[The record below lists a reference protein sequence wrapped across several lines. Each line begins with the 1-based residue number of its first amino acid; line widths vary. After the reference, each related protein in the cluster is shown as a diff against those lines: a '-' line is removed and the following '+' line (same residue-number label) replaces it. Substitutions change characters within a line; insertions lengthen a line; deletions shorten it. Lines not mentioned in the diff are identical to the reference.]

1 MTIRILVVDDSP
13 FMRKSLQKMLEEAPD
28 LRVVATARDGVD
40 ALEKIAE
47 HKPDLVTLDI
57 EMPRMDGLTCL
68 KKIMADHPMPVL
80 MVSSLTQEGAQATL
94 DALSLGALDF
104 IPKENS
110 FASLSILQIQHDLQE
125 KVRRLA
131 GSPRFHK
138 ALPAAPDHAHPPAST
153 PTHPASGH
161 PASGHP
167 APSHPAPGHPPV
179 PVSAK
184 PTTHAHATSLG
195 NSLASSPTAEL
206 LLIGSS
212 TGGPKALQDI
222 LPALPASLP
231 VPCLIV
237 QHMPST
243 FTKPFAERLDGLC
256 QVHVKE
262 AEQGESLKA
271 GTVYIAPG
279 GIHMTYGV
287 RGPKGHIEL
296 SPEPTSSLHRPSVD
310 VLFLSVAELFRGQV
324 LAGIL
329 TGMGS
334 DGAKGMEQLKKKGA
348 YTLAEAEESCVV
360 YGMPRAAAERGCV
373 DVVAPLQD
381 IPGHLRKHFRI

>member
-28 LRVVATARDGVD
+28 LRVVATARDGID
-40 ALEKIAE
+40 ALEKIEE
-47 HKPDLVTLDI
+47 HKPDIVTLDI

-68 KKIMADHPMPVL
+68 KRIMADHPMPVL

-94 DALSLGALDF
+94 DALSIGALDF
-104 IPKENS
+104 IPKESS
-110 FASLSILQIQHDLQE
+110 FATMSILQIQHDLQE

-131 GSPRFHK
+131 TSPRFHRP
-138 ALPAAPDHAHPPAST
+138 ATPPATPPRPAGAPAPVHAVPPPRPAAA
-153 PTHPASGH
+153 
-161 PASGHP
+161 P
-167 APSHPAPGHPPV
+167 APQAKASAP
-179 PVSAK
+179 SAG
-184 PTTHAHATSLG
+184 TGLG
-195 NSLASSPTAEL
+195 SPQAEL

-222 LPALPASLP
+222 LPALPANLP

-243 FTKPFAERLDGLC
+243 FTKPFADRLNGLC

-262 AEQGESLKA
+262 AEQGEPLKA

-279 GIHMTYGV
+279 GIHLTYGT
-287 RGPKGHIEL
+287 RSPKGCIEL
-296 SPEPTSSLHRPSVD
+296 SPEPVSSLHRPSVD

-334 DGAKGMEQLKKKGA
+334 DGAKGMEQLKHKGA
-348 YTLAEAEESCVV
+348 HTLAEAEESCVV

-373 DVVAPLQD
+373 DLVAPLAD
-381 IPGHLRKHFRI
+381 IPGHLRRHFKI

>member
-28 LRVVATARDGVD
+28 LRVIATARDGVD
-40 ALEKIAE
+40 ALEKIKE
-47 HKPDLVTLDI
+47 HKPDIVTLDI

-68 KKIMADHPMPVL
+68 RRIMAEHPLPVL
-80 MVSSLTQEGAQATL
+80 MVSSLTQEGAKATL

-104 IPKENS
+104 IPKESS
-110 FASLSILQIQHDLQE
+110 FASMSILQIQQELQE

-131 GSPRFHK
+131 ASPRFHR
-138 ALPAAPDHAHPPAST
+138 
-153 PTHPASGH
+153 
-161 PASGHP
+161 P
-167 APSHPAPGHPPV
+167 APSGQAPARAARPAPPAG
-179 PVSAK
+179 A
-184 PTTHAHATSLG
+184 ATSPAVPLEG
-195 NSLASSPTAEL
+195 GIPGSPQAEL

-222 LPALPASLP
+222 LPTLPANLP

-243 FTKPFAERLDGLC
+243 FTKPFADRLDGIC
-256 QVHVKE
+256 QVTVKE
-262 AEQGESLKA
+262 AEQGEPLRP

-279 GIHMTYGV
+279 GMHLTYGT
-287 RGPKGHIEL
+287 RTPKGCVEL
-296 SPEPTSSLHRPSVD
+296 SPEPMSSLHRPSVD
-310 VLFLSVAELFRGQV
+310 VLFTSVAELFQGQV
-324 LAGIL
+324 FAGIL

-334 DGAKGMEQLKKKGA
+334 DGAKGMELLKRKGA
-348 YTLAEAEESCVV
+348 HTLAEAEESCVV

-373 DVVAPLQD
+373 DLVAPLPD
-381 IPGHLRKHFRI
+381 IAGHIRRHFRI

>member
-1 MTIRILVVDDSP
+1 MTIRILIVDDSP
-13 FMRKSLQKMLEEAPD
+13 FMRKSLQKMLEDAPD
-28 LRVVATARDGVD
+28 LRVVATARDGID
-40 ALEKIAE
+40 ALEKVQE
-47 HKPDLVTLDI
+47 YKPDIVTLDI

-94 DALSLGALDF
+94 EALSLGALDF
-104 IPKENS
+104 IPKES
-110 FASLSILQIQHDLQE
+110 GFASMSIMQIQHDLQE

-131 GSPRFHK
+131 TSPRFHRP
-138 ALPAAPDHAHPPAST
+138 APAAQAPAPGSAAHPPA
-153 PTHPASGH
+153 PARPAAPARAAVPSG
-161 PASGHP
+161 PGLGASP
-167 APSHPAPGHPPV
+167 E
-179 PVSAK
+179 
-184 PTTHAHATSLG
+184 
-195 NSLASSPTAEL
+195 AEL
-206 LLIGSS
+206 LVIGSS

-222 LPALPASLP
+222 LPGLPASLP

-237 QHMPST
+237 QHMPSS
-243 FTKPFAERLDGLC
+243 FTKPFADRLNGLC

-262 AEQGESLKA
+262 AEQGEPLKA

-279 GIHMTYGV
+279 GLHMTYGA
-287 RGPKGHIEL
+287 RGPKGCIEL
-296 SPEPTSSLHRPSVD
+296 STEPVSSLHRPSVD

-348 YTLAEAEESCVV
+348 HTLAESEQSCVV
-360 YGMPRAAAERGCV
+360 YGMPRAAVERGCV
-373 DVVAPLQD
+373 DVVAPLAD
-381 IPGHLRKHFRI
+381 IPGHLRRHFKI

>member
-28 LRVVATARDGVD
+28 LRVVATARDGID
-40 ALEKIAE
+40 ALEKIQE

-68 KKIMADHPMPVL
+68 KRIMAEHPLPVL

-104 IPKENS
+104 IPKES
-110 FASLSILQIQHDLQE
+110 GFASLSILQIQHDLQE

-131 GSPRFHK
+131 SSPRFHK
-138 ALPAAPDHAHPPAST
+138 A
-153 PTHPASGH
+153 
-161 PASGHP
+161 HP
-167 APSHPAPGHPPV
+167 APPAGSPP
-179 PVSAK
+179 PAAALAK
-184 PTTHAHATSLG
+184 PVTAAKAPLPSSSALG
-195 NSLASSPTAEL
+195 SSPQAEL
-206 LLIGSS
+206 LVIGSS

-222 LPALPASLP
+222 LPTLPANLP

-243 FTKPFAERLDGLC
+243 FTKPFADRLDGLC

-262 AEQGESLKA
+262 AEQGEPLKP

-279 GIHMTYGV
+279 GIHMTYGA
-287 RGPKGHIEL
+287 RGPKGCIEL
-296 SPEPTSSLHRPSVD
+296 SPEPVSSLHRPSVD
-310 VLFLSVAELFRGQV
+310 VLFLSVSELFRGQV

-348 YTLAEAEESCVV
+348 HTLAESEESCVV
-360 YGMPRAAAERGCV
+360 YGMPRAAVEKGCV
-373 DVVAPLQD
+373 DLVAPLAD
-381 IPGHLRKHFRI
+381 IPGHLRRHFRI

>member
-28 LRVVATARDGVD
+28 LRVVGTARDGVD
-40 ALEKIAE
+40 ALEKLQE
-47 HKPDLVTLDI
+47 LKPDIVTLDI

-68 KKIMADHPMPVL
+68 KRIMAECPLPVL

-104 IPKENS
+104 IPKES
-110 FASLSILQIQHDLQE
+110 GFASMSILQIQQDLQE

-131 GSPRFHK
+131 TSPRYHK
-138 ALPAAPDHAHPPAST
+138 PTSPAPPSPHLPPPA
-153 PTHPASGH
+153 GM
-161 PASGHP
+161 
-167 APSHPAPGHPPV
+167 PV
-179 PVSAK
+179 RSQATVKVTPVS
-184 PTTHAHATSLG
+184 G
-195 NSLASSPTAEL
+195 LALSASPQAEL

-222 LPALPASLP
+222 LPTLPANLP

-243 FTKPFAERLDGLC
+243 FTKPFADRLDGLC

-262 AEQGESLKA
+262 AEQGEPLKA

-279 GIHMTYGV
+279 GIHMTYSA
-287 RGPKGHIEL
+287 RGPKGCVDL
-296 SPEPTSSLHRPSVD
+296 NSEPVSSLHRPSVD
-310 VLFLSVAELFRGQV
+310 VLFLSVAELFHGQV

-329 TGMGS
+329 TGMGA
-334 DGAKGMEQLKKKGA
+334 DGAKGMEQLKRKGA
-348 YTLAEAEESCVV
+348 HTLAEAEASCVV
-360 YGMPRAAAERGCV
+360 YGMPRAAVERGCV
-373 DVVAPLQD
+373 DLVAPLAD
-381 IPGHLRKHFRI
+381 IPGHLRRHFKV